1 VSRTERCIG
10 ARLARPRWIGAD
22 PDVAGRAGAGGLT
35 VPSRYRALFAVPG
48 FTRLLSSA
56 VAGRLPLGMASLSIL
71 LLLRETTH
79 SFAVA
84 GVAVGAFAVSEAA
97 MAPVIGTV
105 VDRIGMTWIL
115 MASAVGQAAML
126 VALVLASDIGAASGV
141 LVVLSAGAGACMPPV
156 SACVRMLW
164 PRITPDRSAR
174 DSAYAL
180 DATAQEIVWTA
191 GPLIVGVL
199 AGAASP
205 RAAVL
210 AVAAVSVVG
219 TMLFVS
225 APATRLRAPTATV
238 ASSRLRLLFSVPLQ
252 VLLATDVLL
261 GLSLGATEVGLPAL
275 ALHEGSR
282 GSSGLLLSMWSIGS
296 LIGGIT
302 YGARHWQSR
311 SERQLVVLLVAMAA
325 TTAPLIVVW
334 SLPAAF
340 VLACVAGVCGAP
352 VFSRLYSLL
361 GDHAPSNAT
370 AAAFTWNTA
379 ALVAGVAGG
388 SAAAG
393 VGVSALGP
401 SAAFGMAC
409 LFALLAAAVAGAGER
424 RLALSPAPAVV
435 AETAGSPGYFADCQ
449 DR

>member
-1 VSRTERCIG
+1 M
-10 ARLARPRWIGAD
+10 
-22 PDVAGRAGAGGLT
+22 
-35 VPSRYRALFAVPG
+35 PSRYRALFAVPG
-48 FTRLLSSA
+48 FTRLLGSS

-71 LLLRETTH
+71 LLLRESTH

-97 MAPVIGTV
+97 MAPVIGGV
-105 VDRIGMTWIL
+105 VDRIGMTGIL
-115 MASAVGQAAML
+115 VASALGQAAML
-126 VALVLASDIGAASGV
+126 VALVVASDAGAPSGILV
-141 LVVLSAGAGACMPPV
+141 LFSAGAGACMPPV

-164 PRITPDRSAR
+164 PRITSDRKMR

-199 AGAASP
+199 AGAVSP

-210 AVAAVSVVG
+210 AVAAVSVIG
-219 TMLFVS
+219 TTLFVS
-225 APATRLRAPTATV
+225 APATRLQAPAATV
-238 ASSRLRLLFSVPLQ
+238 AVSRLRLLFSLPLQ

-282 GSSGLLLSMWSIGS
+282 GSAGLLLSLWSIGS
-296 LIGGIT
+296 LVGGIT
-302 YGARHWQSR
+302 YGTRHWETR

-325 TTAPLIVVW
+325 TTAPLIVAW
-334 SLPAAF
+334 SLPSALVFAWAA
-340 VLACVAGVCGAP
+340 GISGAP

-361 GDHAPSNAT
+361 GDHAPPNAT

-393 VGVSALGP
+393 VGVTALGP
-401 SAAFGMAC
+401 RAAFGMAC
-409 LFALLAAAVAGAGER
+409 MFALLAAAAAGAGER
-424 RLALSPAPAVV
+424 RLALGPASATV
-435 AETAGSPGYFADCQ
+435 AGTAASRGCLAECQ
-449 DR
+449 DP

>member
-1 VSRTERCIG
+1 
-10 ARLARPRWIGAD
+10 
-22 PDVAGRAGAGGLT
+22 

-71 LLLRETTH
+71 LLLRESTH
-79 SFAVA
+79 SFSVA

-97 MAPVIGTV
+97 MAPVVGGI
-105 VDRIGMTWIL
+105 VDRVGMAAIL
-115 MASAVGQAAML
+115 VPSALGQAAML
-126 VALVLASDIGAASGV
+126 VGLVVASDAGASSGV
-141 LVVLSAGAGACMPPV
+141 LVLLSAGAGACMPPV

-164 PRITPDRSAR
+164 PRITPDRKTR

-199 AGAASP
+199 SGAASP

-210 AVAAVSVVG
+210 AVAAVSVIG
-219 TMLFVS
+219 TTLFVS
-225 APATRLRAPTATV
+225 APATRLHAPGA
-238 ASSRLRLLFSVPLQ
+238 AAAGSRLRLLFSVPLQ

-261 GLSLGATEVGLPAL
+261 GLCLGGTEVGLPAL
-275 ALHEGSR
+275 ALHEGSK
-282 GSSGLLLSMWSIGS
+282 GASGLLLSMWSIGS
-296 LIGGIT
+296 LAGGVT
-302 YGARHWQSR
+302 YGARHWQTR
-311 SERQLVVLLVAMAA
+311 SERQLVVLLLAMAA
-325 TTAPLIVVW
+325 TTAPLILAW
-334 SLPAAF
+334 SLPSAF
-340 VLACVAGVCGAP
+340 VFALIAGICGAP

-361 GDHAPSNAT
+361 GDHAPPNAT

-393 VGVSALGP
+393 VVVSTLGP
-401 SAAFGMAC
+401 SAAFAMSC
-409 LFALLAAAVAGAGER
+409 VFALLAAATASAGER
-424 RLALSPAPAVV
+424 RLALGPPAAGV
-435 AETAGSPGYFADCQ
+435 AEPGSTPGRLADCQ